1 MNFMNRIS
9 RFLKQLGLMAG
20 ASLCAEEV
28 VPLHEQI
35 DGLMTKD
42 WAAAKITP
50 AVTSTDAEFFRR
62 LNLDLNGVI
71 PTPAETKAFLDD
83 RRNDKRSRAID
94 ALLARPEY
102 ALHMARVFDVILAER
117 RLPAVKS
124 YDVAATAWRGY
135 LAESFAAN
143 KPWDVMAREILAS
156 DGSDES
162 QPGAVKFYIA
172 RDAEP
177 HQLTR
182 DVARVFLGTD
192 LQCAQCHDDPRFDDY
207 KQADYFGIYA
217 FVSRLSFFRD
227 NRLNRS
233 FVGEK
238 AVGDVTFTSVFTT
251 KQGKTDPRLPGGKM
265 IADPKLEK
273 GKEYVSAPS
282 NSARGV
288 PVYSRRKQLAEQ
300 MPRAETPGFSR
311 NLGNRLWALMFG
323 RGLVHPLDLHHAKNP
338 PSHPAVL
345 AAIEQW
351 LVQHRYDIK
360 GCLREIALSRCYQM
374 SSELAGGVEPPV
386 DAFAAA
392 AMRALTP
399 EQMRWSLLQATGRM
413 DTHFL
418 RTLEQLKK
426 TKPAEVETKLKDW
439 HWKKDGYELLEK
451 QSSAVIAAFSPLPG
465 TDDSKI
471 DPVVDHAL
479 FLLNSPKIIELI
491 KVAPGTSFDRWGA
504 LSDPAALAEDL
515 YLSLLNRRPIAQETE
530 EVTSLMKSTK
540 TPKERAEA
548 LQPLVWGLLLSAEF
562 RFNH

>member
-1 MNFMNRIS
+1 MNRIS
-9 RFLKQLGLMAG
+9 RLLKLLSLMAG
-20 ASLCAEEV
+20 TSLSAGEAV
-28 VPLHEQI
+28 HLHEQI
-35 DGLMTKD
+35 DGLMMKD

-71 PTPAETKAFLDD
+71 PTQSETKAFLDD
-83 RRNDKRSRAID
+83 QKPDKRSRAID
-94 ALLARPEY
+94 ALLSRPEY

-156 DGSDES
+156 DGSDEK
-162 QPGAVKFYIA
+162 QPGAVKFYVA

-177 HQLTR
+177 HQITR
-182 DVARVFLGTD
+182 DVARVFLGAD

-227 NRLNRS
+227 NKLNRS

-238 AVGDVTFTSVFTT
+238 AMGDVTFTSVFTT
-251 KQGKTDPRLPGGKM
+251 KQGKTDPRLPGGQM

-273 GKEYVSAPS
+273 GKEYLMAPS

-360 GCLREIALSRCYQM
+360 GCLREIALSRCYQL
-374 SSELAGGVEPPV
+374 SSELPGGVESPV

-399 EQMRWSLLQATGRM
+399 EQMRWSLLQATGRI
-413 DTHFL
+413 DIHFI

-426 TKPAEVETKLKDW
+426 TKPTEVETKLKDW
-439 HWKKDGYELLEK
+439 HWKKDGYEMLEK

-479 FLLNSPKIIELI
+479 FLLNSPKIIELT
-491 KVAPGTSFDRWGA
+491 KVAPGTAFDRWAA

-515 YLSLLNRRPIAQETE
+515 YLSLLNRRPVAPETE
-530 EVTSLMKSTK
+530 EVTSLVKSTK

>member
-1 MNFMNRIS
+1 MNFIS
-9 RFLKQLGLMAG
+9 RFLKLPCLMAG
-20 ASLCAEEV
+20 ASLSAEEV
-28 VPLHEQI
+28 MPLHAQI

-50 AVTSTDAEFFRR
+50 AALSTDAEFFRR

-71 PTPAETKAFLDD
+71 PTPTETREFLDD
-83 RRNDKRSRAID
+83 RQADKRLRAID
-94 ALLARPEY
+94 ALISRPEY

-124 YDVAATAWRGY
+124 YDVAGTAWRGY

-143 KPWDVMAREILAS
+143 KPWDVMVREILAS

-162 QPGAVKFYIA
+162 QAAAVKFYIA

-182 DVARVFLGTD
+182 DVARIFLGTD

-227 NRLNRS
+227 NKLNRS

-251 KQGKTDPRLPGGKM
+251 AQGKTDPRLPGGKM
-265 IADPKLEK
+265 IADPMMEK
-273 GKEYVSAPS
+273 GKEYVMAPS
-282 NSARGV
+282 ATARGV
-288 PVYSRRKQLAEQ
+288 PVYSRRKQLAAQ

-323 RGLVHPLDLHHAKNP
+323 RGVVHPLDLHHATNP

-351 LVQHRYDIK
+351 LEQHHYDIK
-360 GCLREIALSRCYQM
+360 GCLREIALSRCYQT
-374 SSELAGGVEPPV
+374 SGELPGGAEPPV

-399 EQMRWSLLQATGRM
+399 EQMRWSLLQATGRIEAN
-413 DTHFL
+413 FL

-439 HWKKDGYELLEK
+439 HWRKEGYELLEK

-465 TDDSKI
+465 TDDSKV
-471 DPVVDHAL
+471 DPVVDHTL
-479 FLLNSPKIIELI
+479 FMLNSPKIMELV
-491 KVAPGTSFDRWGA
+491 KAAPGSSFDRWAA
-504 LSDPAALAEDL
+504 LSDPVALAEDV
-515 YLSLLNRRPIAQETE
+515 YLSIFNRRPIAEETE
-530 EVTSLMKSTK
+530 EIARLMTSAK
-540 TPKERAEA
+540 TPKARAEA

>member
-1 MNFMNRIS
+1 
-9 RFLKQLGLMAG
+9 MAG
-20 ASLCAEEV
+20 TSLSAGEAV
-28 VPLHEQI
+28 HLHEQI
-35 DGLMTKD
+35 DGLMMKD
-42 WAAAKITP
+42 WAAAKIIP
-50 AVTSTDAEFFRR
+50 AAISTDADFFRR
-62 LNLDLNGVI
+62 LNLDLNGMI
-71 PTPAETKAFLDD
+71 PTQSETMAFLDD
-83 RRNDKRSRAID
+83 QKPDKRSRAIE
-94 ALLARPEY
+94 AILSRPEY

-156 DGSDES
+156 DGSDEK
-162 QPGAVKFYIA
+162 QPGAVKFYVA

-177 HQLTR
+177 HQITR
-182 DVARVFLGTD
+182 DVARVFLGAD

-227 NRLNRS
+227 NKLNRS

-238 AVGDVTFTSVFTT
+238 AMGDVTFTSVFTT
-251 KQGKTDPRLPGGKM
+251 KQGKTDPRLPGGQM

-273 GKEYVSAPS
+273 GKEYLMAPS

-360 GCLREIALSRCYQM
+360 GCLREIALSRCYQL
-374 SSELAGGVEPPV
+374 SSELPGGVESPV

-399 EQMRWSLLQATGRM
+399 EQMRWSLLQATGRI
-413 DTHFL
+413 DIHFI

-426 TKPAEVETKLKDW
+426 TKPTEVETKLKDW
-439 HWKKDGYELLEK
+439 HWKKDGYEMLEK

-479 FLLNSPKIIELI
+479 FLLNSPKIIELT
-491 KVAPGTSFDRWGA
+491 KVAPGTAFDRWAA

-515 YLSLLNRRPIAQETE
+515 YLSLLNRRPVAPETE
-530 EVTSLMKSTK
+530 EVTSLVKSTK

>member
-1 MNFMNRIS
+1 
-9 RFLKQLGLMAG
+9 MAG
-20 ASLCAEEV
+20 TSLSAGEAV
-28 VPLHEQI
+28 HLHEQI
-35 DGLMTKD
+35 DGLMMKD

-71 PTPAETKAFLDD
+71 PTQSETKAFLDD
-83 RRNDKRSRAID
+83 QKPDKRSRAID
-94 ALLARPEY
+94 ALLSRPEY

-156 DGSDES
+156 DGSDEK
-162 QPGAVKFYIA
+162 QPGAVKFYVA

-177 HQLTR
+177 HQITR
-182 DVARVFLGTD
+182 DVARVFLGAD

-227 NRLNRS
+227 NKLNRS

-238 AVGDVTFTSVFTT
+238 AMGDVTFTSVFTT
-251 KQGKTDPRLPGGKM
+251 KQGKTDPRLPGGQM

-273 GKEYVSAPS
+273 GKEYLMAPS

-360 GCLREIALSRCYQM
+360 GCLREIALSRCYQL
-374 SSELAGGVEPPV
+374 SSELPGGVESPV

-399 EQMRWSLLQATGRM
+399 EQMRWSLLQATGRI
-413 DTHFL
+413 DIHFI

-426 TKPAEVETKLKDW
+426 TKPTEVETKLKDW
-439 HWKKDGYELLEK
+439 HWKKDGYEMLEK

-479 FLLNSPKIIELI
+479 FLLNSPKIIELT
-491 KVAPGTSFDRWGA
+491 KVAPGTAFDRWAA

-515 YLSLLNRRPIAQETE
+515 YLSLLNRRPVAPETE
-530 EVTSLMKSTK
+530 EVTSLVKSTK

>member
-1 MNFMNRIS
+1 M
-9 RFLKQLGLMAG
+9 
-20 ASLCAEEV
+20 
-28 VPLHEQI
+28 
-35 DGLMTKD
+35 
-42 WAAAKITP
+42 
-50 AVTSTDAEFFRR
+50 
-62 LNLDLNGVI
+62 
-71 PTPAETKAFLDD
+71 
-83 RRNDKRSRAID
+83 
-94 ALLARPEY
+94 
-102 ALHMARVFDVILAER
+102 
-117 RLPAVKS
+117 
-124 YDVAATAWRGY
+124 
-135 LAESFAAN
+135 
-143 KPWDVMAREILAS
+143 
-156 DGSDES
+156 
-162 QPGAVKFYIA
+162 
-172 RDAEP
+172 
-177 HQLTR
+177 
-182 DVARVFLGTD
+182 
-192 LQCAQCHDDPRFDDY
+192 
-207 KQADYFGIYA
+207 
-217 FVSRLSFFRD
+217 
-227 NRLNRS
+227 
-233 FVGEK
+233 
-238 AVGDVTFTSVFTT
+238 GDVTFTSVFTT
-251 KQGKTDPRLPGGKM
+251 KQGKTDPRLPGGQM

-273 GKEYVSAPS
+273 GKEYLMAPS

-345 AAIEQW
+345 AAIEKW

-360 GCLREIALSRCYQM
+360 GCLREIALSRCYQK
-374 SSELAGGVEPPV
+374 SSELAGEVEPPV
-386 DAFAAA
+386 DSFAAA

-399 EQMRWSLLQATGRM
+399 EQMRWSLLQATGRI

-426 TKPAEVETKLKDW
+426 TKPTEVETKLKDW

-451 QSSAVIAAFSPLPG
+451 QSSAIIAAFSPLPG

-491 KVAPGTSFDRWGA
+491 KVASGTSFDRWAA
-504 LSDPAALAEDL
+504 LSDQAALAEDL

-530 EVTSLMKSTK
+530 EVISLVKGTK

>member
-1 MNFMNRIS
+1 M
-9 RFLKQLGLMAG
+9 LPCLMAG
-20 ASLCAEEV
+20 AGLSAEEV
-28 VPLHEQI
+28 MPLHAQI

-50 AVTSTDAEFFRR
+50 AALSTDAEFFRR

-71 PTPAETKAFLDD
+71 PTPTETREFLDGQQAD
-83 RRNDKRSRAID
+83 RRPRAID
-94 ALLARPEY
+94 ALLSRPEY

-124 YDVAATAWRGY
+124 YDVAGTAWRGY

-143 KPWDVMAREILAS
+143 KPWDVIVREILAS

-162 QPGAVKFYIA
+162 QAAAVKFYIA

-227 NRLNRS
+227 NKLNRS

-238 AVGDVTFTSVFTT
+238 AVGDVTFTSVFAAN
-251 KQGKTDPRLPGGKM
+251 QGKTDPRLPGGKM
-265 IADPKLEK
+265 IADPIMEK
-273 GKEYVSAPS
+273 GKEYVMAPS
-282 NSARGV
+282 ATARGV
-288 PVYSRRKQLAEQ
+288 PVYSRRKQLAAQ

-351 LVQHRYDIK
+351 LVLHHYDIK
-360 GCLREIALSRCYQM
+360 GCLREIALTRCYQM
-374 SSELAGGVEPPV
+374 SGELPGGAEPPV
-386 DAFAAA
+386 DAFAVA

-399 EQMRWSLLQATGRM
+399 EQMRWSLLQATGRIEAN
-413 DTHFL
+413 FL

-426 TKPAEVETKLKDW
+426 TKPAEVEAKLKDW
-439 HWKKDGYELLEK
+439 SWRKDGYELLEK

-465 TDDSKI
+465 TDDSKV
-471 DPVVDHAL
+471 DPVVDHTL
-479 FLLNSPKIIELI
+479 FLLNSPKIMELV
-491 KVAPGTSFDRWGA
+491 KASPGTPFDRWA
-504 LSDPAALAEDL
+504 AMSDPVALAEDV
-515 YLSLLNRRPIAQETE
+515 YLSIFNRRPIAEETE
-530 EVTSLMKSTK
+530 EIARLMTSAK
-540 TPKERAEA
+540 TPKARAEA

>member
-1 MNFMNRIS
+1 
-9 RFLKQLGLMAG
+9 MAG
-20 ASLCAEEV
+20 TGLSAQEV
-28 VPLHEQI
+28 MPLHAQI

-50 AVTSTDAEFFRR
+50 AALSTDAEFFRR

-71 PTPAETKAFLDD
+71 PTPTETREFLDG
-83 RRNDKRSRAID
+83 RQADKRARAID

-124 YDVAATAWRGY
+124 YDVAGTAWRGC

-143 KPWDVMAREILAS
+143 KPWDVMVREILAS
-156 DGSDES
+156 DGSDGA
-162 QPGAVKFYIA
+162 QAAAVKFYIA

-227 NRLNRS
+227 NKLNRS

-238 AVGDVTFTSVFTT
+238 AAGDVTFTSVFTT
-251 KQGKTDPRLPGGKM
+251 HQGRTDPRLPGGKM
-265 IADPKLEK
+265 IADPVMEK
-273 GKEYVSAPS
+273 GKEYVMAPS
-282 NSARGV
+282 ATARGV
-288 PVYSRRKQLAEQ
+288 PVYSRRKQLAAQ

-311 NLGNRLWALMFG
+311 NLGNRLWAMMFG

-345 AAIEQW
+345 AAVEQW
-351 LVQHRYDIK
+351 LVQHHYDIK
-360 GCLREIALSRCYQM
+360 GCLREIALTRCYQM
-374 SSELAGGVEPPV
+374 SGELPGGAEPPV

-399 EQMRWSLLQATGRM
+399 EQMRWSLLQATGRI
-413 DTHFL
+413 DALFL

-426 TKPAEVETKLKDW
+426 TRPAEVEAKLKDW
-439 HWKKDGYELLEK
+439 RWRKDGYEQLEK

-471 DPVVDHAL
+471 DPVVDHTL
-479 FLLNSPKIIELI
+479 FLLNSPKFIELI
-491 KVAPGTSFDRWGA
+491 KAAPGSSFDRWAA
-504 LSDPAALAEDL
+504 LSDPGALAEDL
-515 YLSLLNRRPIAQETE
+515 YLSIFNRRPIAEETAE
-530 EVTSLMKSTK
+530 IASLMTSAK
-540 TPKERAEA
+540 TPKARAEA

>member
-1 MNFMNRIS
+1 
-9 RFLKQLGLMAG
+9 MAG
-20 ASLCAEEV
+20 AGLSAEEV
-28 VPLHEQI
+28 MPLHAQI

-50 AVTSTDAEFFRR
+50 AALSTDAEFFRR

-71 PTPAETKAFLDD
+71 PTPTETREFLDGQQAD
-83 RRNDKRSRAID
+83 RRPRAID
-94 ALLARPEY
+94 ALLSRPEY

-124 YDVAATAWRGY
+124 YDVAGTAWRGY

-143 KPWDVMAREILAS
+143 KPWDVIVREILAS

-162 QPGAVKFYIA
+162 QAAAVKFYIA

-227 NRLNRS
+227 NKLNRS

-238 AVGDVTFTSVFTT
+238 AVGDVTFTSVFAAN
-251 KQGKTDPRLPGGKM
+251 QGKTDPRLPGGKM
-265 IADPKLEK
+265 IADPIMEK
-273 GKEYVSAPS
+273 GKEYVMAPS
-282 NSARGV
+282 ATARGV
-288 PVYSRRKQLAEQ
+288 PVYSRRKQLAAQ

-351 LVQHRYDIK
+351 LVLHHYDIK
-360 GCLREIALSRCYQM
+360 GCLREIALTRCYQM
-374 SSELAGGVEPPV
+374 SGELPGGAEPPV
-386 DAFAAA
+386 DAFAVA

-399 EQMRWSLLQATGRM
+399 EQMRWSLLQATGRIEAN
-413 DTHFL
+413 FL

-426 TKPAEVETKLKDW
+426 TKPAEVEAKLKDW
-439 HWKKDGYELLEK
+439 SWRKDGYELLEK

-465 TDDSKI
+465 TDDSKV
-471 DPVVDHAL
+471 DPVVDHTL
-479 FLLNSPKIIELI
+479 FLLNSPKIMELV
-491 KVAPGTSFDRWGA
+491 KASPGTPFDRWA
-504 LSDPAALAEDL
+504 AMSDPVALAEDV
-515 YLSLLNRRPIAQETE
+515 YLSIFNRRPIAEETE
-530 EVTSLMKSTK
+530 EIARLMTSAK
-540 TPKERAEA
+540 TPKARAEA